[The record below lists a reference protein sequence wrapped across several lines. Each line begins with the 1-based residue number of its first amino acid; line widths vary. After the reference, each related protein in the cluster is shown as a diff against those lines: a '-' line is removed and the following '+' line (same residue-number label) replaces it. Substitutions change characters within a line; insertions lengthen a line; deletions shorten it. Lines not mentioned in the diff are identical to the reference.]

1 MVFDTVRGDK
11 RMTLE
16 PKKSPISDAERQ
28 RRKDAVVYARASV
41 GLEGFTLSASDAA
54 HAERFI
60 NGEIDLAEFVR
71 THIER
76 AR

>member
-1 MVFDTVRGDK
+1 MAF
-11 RMTLE
+11 E
-16 PKKSPISDAERQ
+16 PIKSPISEAERQ
-28 RRKDAVVYARASV
+28 RRKEAVVYARASV
-41 GLEGFTLSASDAA
+41 GLEGFVLSAADEA

-71 THIER
+71 THTER